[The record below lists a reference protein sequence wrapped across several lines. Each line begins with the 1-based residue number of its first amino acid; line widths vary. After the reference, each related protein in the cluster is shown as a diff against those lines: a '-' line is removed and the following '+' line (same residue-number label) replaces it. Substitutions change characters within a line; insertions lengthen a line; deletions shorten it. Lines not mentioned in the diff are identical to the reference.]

1 MLEAKTIR
9 REAQAERRTV
19 SGYVLAIVF
28 RILPLEERIFMV
40 DYRRR
45 RPRPIVFAG
54 AARSGTTISTFILT
68 RLRRAWRARGVSV
81 ENRA

>member
-1 MLEAKTIR
+1 MAAPRGVLFICCSMLEAKTIR

-45 RPRPIVFAG
+45 RPRPIVFAP
-54 AARSGTTISTFILT
+54 ALLEVAPQSARSF
-68 RLRRAWRARGVSV
+68 
-81 ENRA
+81 